1 MVPGHEIA
9 GVVSEIGSAVTKW
22 KVGDKVGVGC
32 FVDSC
37 RNCDGC
43 KDGFE
48 QYCTGGIKSKSA
60 EFNRTFEVN
69 NWATYNC
76 CIGDDLCEKFG
87 YPDARLYGGY
97 SQKITVDENYA
108 CRIPE
113 KLPMQNAAPLLC
125 AGVTM
130 YSPLNFYGAKAG
142 GKGFKTAIVGIGG
155 LGAMGAKIAKAMGN
169 DVYCISTSERKKEYV
184 EKELGCTFVNS
195 SDKEQMKALN
205 KKLDLIVCT
214 ISADF
219 NLAPFLGLLKAQRT
233 FCCVG
238 LPPNPL

>member
-69 NWATYNC
+69 NWETYNC
-76 CIGDDLCEKFG
+76 CIGDDL
-87 YPDARLYGGY
+87 
-97 SQKITVDENYA
+97 
-108 CRIPE
+108 
-113 KLPMQNAAPLLC
+113 
-125 AGVTM
+125 
-130 YSPLNFYGAKAG
+130 
-142 GKGFKTAIVGIGG
+142 
-155 LGAMGAKIAKAMGN
+155 
-169 DVYCISTSERKKEYV
+169 
-184 EKELGCTFVNS
+184 
-195 SDKEQMKALN
+195 
-205 KKLDLIVCT
+205 
-214 ISADF
+214 
-219 NLAPFLGLLKAQRT
+219 
-233 FCCVG
+233 
-238 LPPNPL
+238 